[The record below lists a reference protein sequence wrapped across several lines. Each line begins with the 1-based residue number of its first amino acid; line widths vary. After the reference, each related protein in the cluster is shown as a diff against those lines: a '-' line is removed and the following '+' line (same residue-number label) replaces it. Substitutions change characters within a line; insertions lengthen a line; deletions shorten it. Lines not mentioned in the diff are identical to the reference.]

1 MLNSKLPLLDSPVK
15 EIHVDKDEIRVVKGP
30 LGQTRI
36 YEWLSKRLSDII
48 VDSYYKFSVKNGDMY
63 LSTTSP
69 PLHLGTSCGL
79 NFVLGSSTMS
89 LRLRRTSQIGITKGL
104 TYGTGRTPS
113 LDLIVSAW
121 LDSDLNLAGRGIINL
136 SKNFIAK
143 CYNKVKQKAN
153 VHIVARAKTSMKV
166 SVTDMLIQ
174 SRPVESDIF
183 VPSYIVGKTL
193 PHIVL
198 RFVLSLNSE
207 LSFLSLDHL
216 KLSDC
221 DVNVFGVKVSSYC
234 NILERMILSQSK
246 EALKQSLPLSSYRAM
261 RQIERAIFRR
271 FGNEIYIPLYI
282 DDQRPVGSFL
292 LIADNVINV
301 GKKYSFIL
309 S

>member
-1 MLNSKLPLLDSPVK
+1 M
-15 EIHVDKDEIRVVKGP
+15 
-30 LGQTRI
+30 GQTRI
-36 YEWLSKRLSDII
+36 DDWLSKRLSDII

-89 LRLRRTSQIGITKGL
+89 LRLRRTSQIAITKGL

-113 LDLIVSAW
+113 LDLIASAW

-153 VHIVARAKTSMKV
+153 VHIVARAKTFISMKV
-166 SVTDMLIQ
+166 SVTDVSIQ

-183 VPSYIVGKTL
+183 VPKYIVGKTL

-271 FGNEIYIPLYI
+271 FGNEINIPLYI
-282 DDQRPVGSFL
+282 DDQRPVESFL
-292 LIADNVINV
+292 LTADNVINV
-301 GKKYSFIL
+301 GKTI
-309 S
+309 